1 MTIPNN
7 KQNKILIVSAPSGA
21 GKTSLTRALVSKFD
35 DVGLTVSHT
44 TRDLR
49 PGEVDGVHYHFIEKS
64 EFEEMIEN
72 EQFIEYATVFENYY
86 GTSVA
91 EIQRLLDNGQ
101 HAILDIDWQ
110 GARKVREKFP
120 LAVSAFIIPPSM
132 DVLEQRLRER
142 KRDSDEVIARRMK
155 EAESELSHQSEYE
168 YIIVNDDFEAAL
180 EQLEHI
186 LYQDIQ
192 TPN

>member
-1 MTIPNN
+1 MTTTNN
-7 KQNKILIVSAPSGA
+7 NQNKILIVSAPSGA

-64 EFEEMIEN
+64 EFEKMIEDQ
-72 EQFIEYATVFENYY
+72 QFIEYATVFENYY

-120 LAVSAFIIPPSM
+120 SAISAFIIPPSM
-132 DVLEQRLRER
+132 DVLEQRLRAR

-155 EAESELSHQSEYE
+155 EAESELSHQGEYE
-168 YIIVNDDFEAAL
+168 FIIINDDFTAAL

-186 LYQDIQ
+186 LYRDIQ